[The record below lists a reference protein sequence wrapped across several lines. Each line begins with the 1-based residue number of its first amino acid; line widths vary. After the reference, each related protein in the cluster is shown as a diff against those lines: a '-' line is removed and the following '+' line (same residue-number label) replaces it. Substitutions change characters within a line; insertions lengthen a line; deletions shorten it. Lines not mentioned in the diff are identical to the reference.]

1 MFRNIILLLL
11 TLGLVVATGCRVKP
25 TPGGTPGTLKAG
37 GHQLS
42 EIQVNVFAD
51 SNGTA
56 QPIGFGVTKD
66 DGKFVLFTPGAQ
78 GPLNLK
84 SGDYTFT
91 VETAGA
97 PVFFPPEYAS
107 SATSPLKVRWT
118 ENDKALQLEVPLASA
133 PGN

>member
-1 MFRNIILLLL
+1 MFRHLTLLLL
-11 TLGLVVATGCRVKP
+11 AMGFLTFPGCRVKP

-37 GHQLS
+37 GYQLS

-51 SNGTA
+51 GGGTA
-56 QPIGFGVTKD
+56 QAIGFGVTKD

-78 GPLNLK
+78 GPLHLK
-84 SGDYTFT
+84 PGDYTFT

-107 SATSPLKVRWT
+107 AATSPLKVRWT
-118 ENDKALQLEVPLASA
+118 ENDQALQLEVPLANS
-133 PGN
+133 PSN